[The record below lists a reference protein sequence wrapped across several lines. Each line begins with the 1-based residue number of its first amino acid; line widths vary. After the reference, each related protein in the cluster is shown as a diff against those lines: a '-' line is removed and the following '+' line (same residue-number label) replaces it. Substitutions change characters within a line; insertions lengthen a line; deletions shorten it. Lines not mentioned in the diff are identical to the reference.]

1 MVSPA
6 ADVPPLQAHV
16 TSELALLQASKG
28 CTRVASLPHYCTS
41 PSFVHN
47 NTVHPS
53 RWYGR
58 VMPWQQELMLTAAAC
73 LLTLLS
79 PNCARKV
86 CSMEPGDCK
95 ICALAP
101 PEQVENAKPP
111 LKAPALTPA
120 QKAGGDL
127 PRYWAW
133 WLSEKPAPTHALH
146 VFLFQSMKSSHSCQ
160 GAERWGVLRGW
171 GWPWPCMAV
180 QLLWGS
186 RPAALCTRCVRSS
199 SKVSHSWA
207 LWKATSSHTAHRGLC
222 FALVISYWASPARS
236 ADTERRH

>member
-1 MVSPA
+1 MQLGANYCPCFSLCWRRICSKPSWKEVSLRSCCPGRSLLQHQRWWWVEALPALPVRHSPETDFKCIWDKELATTAVFLQFLYWKDWLLTNRAAGDLLELFTTPSQPTPSGFVSFVFASSLITSVVSPA

-79 PNCARKV
+79 PNCVRKV
-86 CSMEPGDCK
+86 CSMEPG
-95 ICALAP
+95 
-101 PEQVENAKPP
+101 PEP
-111 LKAPALTPA
+111 
-120 QKAGGDL
+120 
-127 PRYWAW
+127 
-133 WLSEKPAPTHALH
+133 
-146 VFLFQSMKSSHSCQ
+146 M
-160 GAERWGVLRGW
+160 
-171 GWPWPCMAV
+171 
-180 QLLWGS
+180 
-186 RPAALCTRCVRSS
+186 
-199 SKVSHSWA
+199 
-207 LWKATSSHTAHRGLC
+207 
-222 FALVISYWASPARS
+222 
-236 ADTERRH
+236 